1 MAGDWIK
8 MRTNLDSDPRI
19 VVIAGML
26 SLTELHVV
34 GCLWKLWAWADEH
47 TIDGNDI
54 RVTEATLDRFT
65 GVSGFAAALRCVGWL
80 DGVDHSLSFPR
91 FEEHNGQTAK
101 NRSLTAKRVAKHRKN
116 ESANRNSGVTTVAL
130 PREEKKRE
138 EKKEKPNELISTFH
152 SDKEFSELWETFK
165 DVSQSEHYW
174 SIGGAQEQH
183 ALAELERD
191 CKTLDVA
198 KEILRKSI
206 AKGRKHPIPLSEI
219 KSKVASKGSNAGF
232 VPGVKL
238 CNP

>member
-65 GVSGFAAALRCVGWL
+65 GVFRICSGVALRWL
-80 DGVDHSLSFPR
+80 ARRSGSLLSFPR

-130 PREEKKRE
+130 PREEKKRKRR
-138 EKKEKPNELISTFH
+138 KKNQT
-152 SDKEFSELWETFK
+152 
-165 DVSQSEHYW
+165 
-174 SIGGAQEQH
+174 
-183 ALAELERD
+183 
-191 CKTLDVA
+191 
-198 KEILRKSI
+198 
-206 AKGRKHPIPLSEI
+206 
-219 KSKVASKGSNAGF
+219 N
-232 VPGVKL
+232 
-238 CNP
+238 